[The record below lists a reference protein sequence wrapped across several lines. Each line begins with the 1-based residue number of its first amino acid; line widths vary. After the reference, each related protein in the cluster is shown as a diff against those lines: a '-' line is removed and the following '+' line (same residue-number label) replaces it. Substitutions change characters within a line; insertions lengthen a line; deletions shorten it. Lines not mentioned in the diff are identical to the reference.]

1 MTTLDISTPGELRL
15 VLRGAAENAILNT
28 LRHWPYWLSVE
39 IEHDPVDKARHLSV
53 TLITGQNHEVVL
65 REILRRSFGMIFP
78 PEGGERPLIVEA
90 KPEPVRRGFG
100 VRRS

>member
-1 MTTLDISTPGELRL
+1 MTTLDMSTPGELRL
-15 VLRGAAENAILNT
+15 VLRGAAENVILNT

-39 IEHDPVDKARHLSV
+39 VERDPLDNARHLSV

-78 PEGGERPLIVEA
+78 PEGGERALIVEP
-90 KPEPVRRGFG
+90 KPEPARRSFGARRG
-100 VRRS
+100 